1 MFKRIMLFA
10 MTNILIMVML
20 GVIISVTGI
29 GRYIDSSFN
38 INFGML
44 FIFSAVI
51 GFTGSFISLALSK
64 FMAKFSMGVKVINPK
79 KIQND
84 EESWLINTVYTL
96 AAQAGMKKMPEVG
109 IYESNEVNAF
119 ATGATKNSSLVAVS
133 SGMLYRMD
141 KDSIEGVLGHEI
153 AHITNGDMVTMTL
166 LQGVINTFVEFFSR
180 IIGWAAARFMAKD
193 DEEPSTMVYFIVY
206 IVMQITLGLLGT
218 IAVMS
223 FSRYREFKAD
233 KGGADI
239 AGREKMI
246 SALKSLQNLY
256 QPVDERG
263 ATLATMKIGGKKS
276 FFKLFS
282 THPDLEERIKRLE
295 NGI

>member
-180 IIGWAAARFMAKD
+180 IIGWAAA
-193 DEEPSTMVYFIVY
+193 STMVYFIVY

-282 THPDLEERIKRLE
+282 THPDLDERIKRLE